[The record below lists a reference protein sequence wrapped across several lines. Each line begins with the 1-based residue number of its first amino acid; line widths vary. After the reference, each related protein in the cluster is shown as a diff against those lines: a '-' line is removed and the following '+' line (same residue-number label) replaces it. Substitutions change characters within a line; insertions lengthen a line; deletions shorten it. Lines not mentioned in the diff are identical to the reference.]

1 MKVGSIIFLS
11 FFYIISALAAEG
23 DSLHQTYDYIP
34 DASYAEIADRMGC
47 LNTEIPLTFNKTV
60 KNFIDYFSV
69 RNRDYTRRILE
80 KKDYYFSI
88 IEPYLEVYGIPNDL
102 KYLAIVE
109 SGLVPKAQSRASAV
123 GLWQFMPNTGRS
135 YGLSNSWYIDE
146 RMDPHQSTDAACR
159 YLKSLYNTFGRWDL
173 AIAAYNCGPGN
184 VRKAIRKSGYKK
196 AFWQIYR
203 YLPRETRSYIP
214 QFIAINYLLNYA
226 EEHNLFPDQKLSLAL
241 SDTIVVNQY
250 LHLATFAH
258 FADIVLEE
266 LLDLNPSIKMGV
278 IPEGAHDFLLNV
290 PADRKIYINLQRT
303 FLFDTANKVGKEKLE
318 YLAREMVENTY
329 GRNKNIY
336 HVKSG
341 DNLGSIAHRYAVRV
355 SDIQKWNHLSSTLIR
370 VGQNLEIWTL
380 PSYAEEIQKVY
391 VETNQNK
398 KLSTTKGGIIY
409 QVRRG
414 DSLWSISKDSKVSIE
429 IIKKINKLNS
439 NTIYP
444 GQTLIIEDN

>member
-1 MKVGSIIFLS
+1 MFL
-11 FFYIISALAAEG
+11 IISVLAAEE
-23 DSLHQTYDYIP
+23 DSLHQIYDYIP

-60 KNFIDYFSV
+60 KSFIDYFSV
-69 RNRDYTRRILE
+69 RNRDYTRGILE

-88 IEPYLEVYGIPNDL
+88 IEPYLEEHRIPNDL

-109 SGLVPKAQSRASAV
+109 SGLVPRAQSRASAV
-123 GLWQFMPNTGRS
+123 GLWQFMPSTGRS

-184 VRKAIRKSGYKK
+184 VRKAIRRSGYKK
-196 AFWQIYR
+196 DFWQIYR

-226 EEHNLFPDQKLSLAL
+226 EEHNLFPNQKLSLAL

-250 LHLATFAH
+250 LHLATFAY

-266 LLDLNPSIKMGV
+266 LLDLNPSIKRGV
-278 IPEGAHDFLLNV
+278 IPEGVGDFLLNV

-303 FLFDTANKVGKEKLE
+303 FLFDTANKVGKEELE
-318 YLAREMVENTY
+318 YLARQMVGNTY

-336 HVKSG
+336 QVKSG

-355 SDIQKWNHLSSTLIR
+355 SDIQNWNHLSSTLIR
-370 VGQNLEIWTL
+370 VGQNLDIWTL
-380 PSYAEEIQKVY
+380 PSYAKGIQKAY
-391 VETNQNK
+391 LAANQNK
-398 KLSTTKGGIIY
+398 KLSTIKSGITY

-414 DSLWSISKDSKVSIE
+414 DSLWSISKSSKVSIA

-439 NTIYP
+439 NIIYP
-444 GQTLIIEDN
+444 GQTLIIGDN

>member
-1 MKVGSIIFLS
+1 MKVVSIMFLS
-11 FFYIISALAAEG
+11 MFLIISVLAAEE
-23 DSLHQTYDYIP
+23 DSLHQIYDYIP

-60 KNFIDYFSV
+60 KSFIDYFSV
-69 RNRDYTRRILE
+69 RNRDYTRGILE

-88 IEPYLEVYGIPNDL
+88 IEPYLEEHRIPNDL

-109 SGLVPKAQSRASAV
+109 SGLVPRARSRASAV
-123 GLWQFMPNTGRS
+123 GLWQFIPSTGRS

-146 RMDPHQSTDAACR
+146 RMDPHLSTDAACR

-184 VRKAIRKSGYKK
+184 VRKAIRRSGYKK
-196 AFWQIYR
+196 DFWQIYR

-226 EEHNLFPDQKLSLAL
+226 EEHNLFPNQKLSLAL

-250 LHLATFAH
+250 LHLATFAY

-266 LLDLNPSIKMGV
+266 LLDLNPSIKRGV
-278 IPEGAHDFLLNV
+278 IPEGVGDFLLNV

-303 FLFDTANKVGKEKLE
+303 FLFDTANKVGKEELE
-318 YLAREMVENTY
+318 YLARQMVGNTY

-355 SDIQKWNHLSSTLIR
+355 SDIQNWNHLSSTLIR
-370 VGQNLEIWTL
+370 VGQNLDIWTL
-380 PSYAEEIQKVY
+380 PSYAKGIQKAY
-391 VETNQNK
+391 LAANQNK
-398 KLSTTKGGIIY
+398 KLSTIKSGITY

-414 DSLWSISKDSKVSIE
+414 DSLWSISKSSKVSIA

-439 NTIYP
+439 NIIYP
-444 GQTLIIEDN
+444 GQTLIIGNN

>member
-1 MKVGSIIFLS
+1 
-11 FFYIISALAAEG
+11 
-23 DSLHQTYDYIP
+23 
-34 DASYAEIADRMGC
+34 
-47 LNTEIPLTFNKTV
+47 
-60 KNFIDYFSV
+60 
-69 RNRDYTRRILE
+69 
-80 KKDYYFSI
+80 
-88 IEPYLEVYGIPNDL
+88 
-102 KYLAIVE
+102 
-109 SGLVPKAQSRASAV
+109 
-123 GLWQFMPNTGRS
+123 
-135 YGLSNSWYIDE
+135 
-146 RMDPHQSTDAACR
+146 MDPHQSTDAACR

-184 VRKAIRKSGYKK
+184 VRKAIRRSGYKK
-196 AFWQIYR
+196 DFWQIYR

-266 LLDLNPSIKMGV
+266 LLGLNPSIKMGV
-278 IPEGAHDFLLNV
+278 IPEGVHDFLLNV
-290 PADRKIYINLQRT
+290 PADRKIYINLQRA

-318 YLAREMVENTY
+318 YLARQMVENTY

-398 KLSTTKGGIIY
+398 KLSTTKSGIIY